1 MEIYVVRHGIA
12 IDREDPKCP
21 PDPERYLTEEGI
33 EKTKR
38 VAAAVAA
45 LGASPDLLLSSPYVR
60 AMQTAEIFASALDYS
75 KQKIRRTDLLLP
87 GTEPSLLFRELAKD
101 KQTSTLFVFGHA
113 PQLDDIIAAALG
125 SKHHITSL
133 KKAGVAL
140 MELKRISPPNGQ
152 LVWLATP
159 KVLRRSGK

>member
-38 VAAAVAA
+38 VGAAIAA
-45 LGASPDLLLSSPYVR
+45 FCDTPDLLLSSPYVR
-60 AMQTAEIFASALDYS
+60 ATQTAEIFASALDYS

-87 GTEPSLLFRELAKD
+87 GAEPSLFFRELAKD

-113 PQLDDIIAAALG
+113 PQLDDLIANALG

-133 KKAGVAL
+133 KKAGVA
-140 MELKRISPPNGQ
+140 MIELKRVSPPSGQ
-152 LVWLATP
+152 LIWLATP
-159 KVLRRSGK
+159 KILKRTGK